1 MADESPTAND
11 QWNACIMIRTSTSY
25 DMTGRKR
32 KSVKPKGET
41 FKKFKAP
48 SFRPLTQCSPSYRRD
63 EGATYKSTDN
73 GSCDTSKKETNVYT
87 GEQVLLGI
95 STLHK
100 SCLQPVFDKQT
111 AIDNANMRRN

>member
-1 MADESPTAND
+1 MA
-11 QWNACIMIRTSTSY
+11 IVSTGCTY

-32 KSVKPKGET
+32 RQPSPKGEV

-48 SFRPLTQCSPSYRRD
+48 AFRQLSRDVPSYRRD
-63 EGATYKSTDN
+63 AGAAYKSVDDS
-73 GSCDTSKKETNVYT
+73 SCNTSKVETNVYT
-87 GEQVLLGI
+87 GEQKLLGI

>member
-1 MADESPTAND
+1 MA
-11 QWNACIMIRTSTSY
+11 IVSTGCTH

-32 KSVKPKGET
+32 RQTKPKGEV

-48 SFRPLTQCSPSYRRD
+48 AFRPLSRDVPSYRRD
-63 EGATYKSTDN
+63 AGATYKSAEVV
-73 GSCDTSKKETNVYT
+73 SCNTSKADTNVYT
-87 GEQVLLGI
+87 GERKLLGI

>member
-1 MADESPTAND
+1 MSGMFVMA
-11 QWNACIMIRTSTSY
+11 IVSTGCTY

-32 KSVKPKGET
+32 RKANPKGEVY
-41 FKKFKAP
+41 KKYKPKQARTYIP
-48 SFRPLTQCSPSYRRD
+48 SAGSYRRD
-63 EGATYKSTDN
+63 EGAEYKSVDIT
-73 GSCDTSKKETNVYT
+73 SCNTARVDRNVYS
-87 GEQVLLGI
+87 GEQKLLGI

>member
-1 MADESPTAND
+1 MFIMA
-11 QWNACIMIRTSTSY
+11 IVSTGCTY

-32 KSVKPKGET
+32 RKAKPKGEVY
-41 FKKFKAP
+41 KKYQPKQTRTHVPPA
-48 SFRPLTQCSPSYRRD
+48 CSYRRD
-63 EGATYKSTDN
+63 EGVVYQSVDID
-73 GSCDTSKKETNVYT
+73 SCNTAKVDRNYYS
-87 GEQVLLGI
+87 GEQKLLGI